1 MKLEGWK
8 MVVELMPLPGFPL
21 VQDGDD
27 IARLIIET
35 AEKSNASLKTKDIL
49 VIAHTIV
56 SKSEGMIFCLEDIHP
71 SEFAKK
77 LADLTGKDPRHVEL
91 ILKGAKSIVRVG
103 RGLIITETIHGFVCA
118 NSGVDKSNV
127 SGASC
132 YVTLPE
138 DPDRS
143 ARDIRKTILEV
154 LGLEDLAIVISDT
167 FGRPLRSGVVNVAVG
182 ASGLRPI
189 VSLIGKTDLFGYEM
203 RVTEMAVADEIAAAS
218 ELVMGQTDE
227 GLPVIIIRGYDYVP
241 AEVPA
246 TVLNRPLQQDL
257 FR

>member
-1 MKLEGWK
+1 LA
-8 MVVELMPLPGFPL
+8 VELIPLPGFPL
-21 VQDGDD
+21 VQEGDD
-27 IARLIIET
+27 IAQFIIET
-35 AEKSNASLKTKDIL
+35 SDQSNTPLKNKDIL

-56 SKSEGMIFCLEDIHP
+56 SKAEGMIYCLEDIHP
-71 SEFAKK
+71 SEFAMK
-77 LADLTGKDPRHVEL
+77 LAGLTGKDPRHVEL
-91 ILKGAKSIVRVG
+91 ILKGAKNIVRVG

-127 SGASC
+127 SGESC

-143 ARDIRKTILEV
+143 ARNIRKTILEA
-154 LGLEDLAIVISDT
+154 LDLEDIAIVISDT

-203 RVTEMAVADEIAAAS
+203 RVTQMAVADEIAAAS
-218 ELVMGQTDE
+218 ELVMGQTNE
-227 GLPVIIIRGYDYVP
+227 GLPVIIVRGYDYVP

-246 TVLNRPLQQDL
+246 TVLNRPQQQDL